1 MSPLSPRRLKMT
13 MDNRLLD
20 QTMECDVIVLGSG
33 AAGCGAAIAARTK
46 GAKVIL
52 IDKGKLES
60 SGCLGGGHDHF
71 MAILHSGAQTDSTEA
86 IVDFYKNPMTGLTPQ
101 LIEAGWVKMM
111 PVALDILQ
119 EVGVRFVKNPDG
131 SWMRTVGF
139 GQPGNWWINI
149 ENGRLVKRLLAKKVR
164 AMGVDVVDHIMITK
178 LLKHDNTVVGCV
190 GFNVLDGSFHV
201 FKAKKIICA
210 LGNVATRGWTNSTGN
225 PYNVWFSPYNTGSQF
240 VLPYQAGTKILN
252 MDIGQGATLI
262 PKGFGAPGMNGI
274 NSMGAYE
281 LNALGERFMGKYDP
295 MWENGLR
302 INQILGTYQE
312 LVEGKGPPFYMDM
325 THFDKDDVHHLQ
337 FVLMPGDKET
347 YLDYCEQRH
356 IDFARRPLEV
366 EISEL
371 AFGGLLRTRDNMET
385 SLEGLY
391 NGCLFFSFSGSMCGG
406 YYAGLKAAEA
416 ALQISA
422 QPAVD
427 EAEIQQE
434 EERVLR
440 PLKLGEGLRYTEV
453 EGAIRQ
459 VMNYYI
465 GYRRN
470 HQGMQTALDRLNL
483 IERYVDRIS
492 ASNCHELMKANE
504 SAELLQIAKLTVR
517 ACLERKE
524 SGRGY
529 FKRTDYPEMN
539 AELAKP
545 LIAWQENGEPRF
557 SWSL

>member
-1 MSPLSPRRLKMT
+1 

-86 IVDFYKNPMTGLTPQ
+86 VVDFYKNPMTGLTPQ
-101 LIEAGWVKMM
+101 VIEAAWVKMM
-111 PVALDILQ
+111 PIALDILQ

-210 LGNVATRGWTNSTGN
+210 LGNMATRAWTNSTGN

-240 VLPYQAGTKILN
+240 VLPYKAGAKILN

-325 THFDKDDVHHLQ
+325 THLDKDDVHHLQ

-371 AFGGLLRTRDNMET
+371 AFGGLLQTRDNMET

-422 QPAVD
+422 QPAID
-427 EAEIQQE
+427 EAEVQQE
-434 EERVLR
+434 EERALR

-459 VMNYYI
+459 VMNYYM
-465 GYRRN
+465 GYRRS

-504 SAELLQIAKLTVR
+504 SAELLQIAKLTVS
-517 ACLERKE
+517 ACMERKE

-529 FKRTDYPEMN
+529 FKRTDYPEMV
-539 AELAKP
+539 ADLAKP
-545 LIAWQENGEPRF
+545 LIAWQENGEPKF
-557 SWSL
+557 SWSH

>member
-1 MSPLSPRRLKMT
+1 

-60 SGCLGGGHDHF
+60 SGCLGAGHDHF
-71 MAILHSGAQTDSTEA
+71 MAILHSGAPNDSTEA
-86 IVDFYKNPMTGLTPQ
+86 VVDFYKNPMTGLTPQ
-101 LIEAGWVKMM
+101 LIEAAWVEMM
-111 PVALDILQ
+111 PIALDILQ
-119 EVGVRFVKNPDG
+119 EVGVKFVKNKDG

-149 ENGRLVKRLLAKKVR
+149 ENGRFVKRLLAKKVR
-164 AMGVDVVDHIMITK
+164 DMGVDVVDHIMITK
-178 LLKHDNTVVGCV
+178 LLKHNNTVAGCV
-190 GFNVLDGSFHV
+190 GFNVLDGSFRV
-201 FKAKKIICA
+201 FKAKKVICA

-225 PYNVWFSPYNTGSQF
+225 AYNVWFSPYNTGSQF
-240 VLPYQAGTKILN
+240 VLPYQAGAKILN
-252 MDIGQGATLI
+252 MDIGQLATLI

-295 MWENGLR
+295 MYENGLR

-325 THFDKDDVHHLQ
+325 THLDKDDVHHLQ

-347 YLDYCEQRH
+347 YSDYCEQRH
-356 IDFARRPLEV
+356 IDFAKRPLEV

-371 AFGGLLRTRDNMET
+371 AFGGLLQTRDNMET

-391 NGCLFFSFSGSMCGG
+391 NGCLFFAFSGSMCGG

-416 ALQISA
+416 ALQLSA
-422 QPAVD
+422 QPAID
-427 EAEIQQE
+427 EAEVQHE
-434 EERVLR
+434 EDRALR

-459 VMNYYI
+459 VMNYYM

-483 IERYVDRIS
+483 IERYLDRIS
-492 ASNCHELMKANE
+492 AGNCHELMKANE

-529 FKRTDYPEMN
+529 FKRTDYPEIN
-539 AELAKP
+539 ADLAKP